1 MSDDRRRRFQQ
12 IERPRPPG
20 EQAPDA
26 SPGTD
31 ARFEAVVRPDEP
43 AAPGPGAVPD
53 GGDGGRAAR
62 SAPGVASGYTDRFRP
77 AAEPVLQVDDLGEA
91 SQPFIRCCRCET
103 DCSRYVARCT
113 TCGASLDTDEQ
124 RAFNQRLWAARRA
137 TAAVEEEA
145 AAAHRAALDAAAAEE
160 ALARRALGEAMAREV
175 GDRERARLDA
185 AEGSGFGWPAGGDG
199 GWASG
204 GSGGASDGWSGGDAW
219 TPAGIRLLRLIPDP
233 RWRVAAG
240 VGAVA
245 LAALLFLAKPAVG
258 LSAAVVLVGLFVP
271 SGRWRRWGRF

>member
-12 IERPRPPG
+12 IERPRAPG
-20 EQAPDA
+20 ETPPDA
-26 SPGTD
+26 SPATD
-31 ARFEAVVRPDEP
+31 ARFEAVVHPDGP
-43 AAPGPGAVPD
+43 AAPRHSGAPD
-53 GGDGGRAAR
+53 GDGSQATR
-62 SAPGVASGYTDRFRP
+62 SARPAPEVASGHVDRFRP

-137 TAAVEEEA
+137 TAAAEDEA
-145 AAAHRAALDAAAAEE
+145 AAAHRAVLDAAAAEE
-160 ALARRALGEAMAREV
+160 ALARRAMGEAMAREV

-185 AEGSGFGWPAGGDG
+185 TDGAGFGWPGGG

-204 GSGGASDGWSGGDAW
+204 GNGGLGGDWSGGDAW
-219 TPAGIRLLRLIPDP
+219 TPPGIRLLRLIPDP

-245 LAALLFLAKPAVG
+245 LAALLFLAKPAAG
-258 LSAAVVLVGLFVP
+258 LSAAAVLIGLLVP
-271 SGRWRRWGRF
+271 SGRWRSWRRF